1 MPFCCLAVQLLG
13 RVFNILR
20 ENNPELAGDRR
31 RTVMRPPQVLREGT
45 KKTVFVNFMD
55 LCKTYVFISHITM
68 HYSYQIFIIYN
79 YRLFALQIFFIHC
92 LCYSIQQV
100 SLYDYFIICVMLIE
114 LLFAACLQ
122 SIV

>member
-1 MPFCCLAVQLLG
+1 MHTICLILGFFKMTIEFHFLTLQLLG

-55 LCKTYVFISHITM
+55 LCKT
-68 HYSYQIFIIYN
+68 
-79 YRLFALQIFFIHC
+79 
-92 LCYSIQQV
+92 
-100 SLYDYFIICVMLIE
+100 
-114 LLFAACLQ
+114 
-122 SIV
+122 

>member
-1 MPFCCLAVQLLG
+1 MEKWDSCILLKRTLFIIAWFLLTRELYLQLLG

-55 LCKTYVFISHITM
+55 LCKTYDNQTPFI
-68 HYSYQIFIIYN
+68 F
-79 YRLFALQIFFIHC
+79 LA
-92 LCYSIQQV
+92 
-100 SLYDYFIICVMLIE
+100 
-114 LLFAACLQ
+114 
-122 SIV
+122 

>member
-1 MPFCCLAVQLLG
+1 MAKAFIIFCYAFTCKVLVLHTPSRTYLLWILMFFVQLLG

-55 LCKTYVFISHITM
+55 LCKTYVAILWKM
-68 HYSYQIFIIYN
+68 LN
-79 YRLFALQIFFIHC
+79 
-92 LCYSIQQV
+92 SI
-100 SLYDYFIICVMLIE
+100 D
-114 LLFAACLQ
+114 
-122 SIV
+122 